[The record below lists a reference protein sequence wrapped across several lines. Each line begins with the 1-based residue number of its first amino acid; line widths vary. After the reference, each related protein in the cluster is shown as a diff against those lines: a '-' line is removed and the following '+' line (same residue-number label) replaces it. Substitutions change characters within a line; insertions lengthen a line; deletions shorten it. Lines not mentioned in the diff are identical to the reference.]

1 MDARALIIGAGYS
14 PASMSSRDF
23 TMLSNAVSAA
33 YSEGYINGYS
43 AAIVAP
49 SGVYVRSF

>member
-1 MDARALIIGAGYS
+1 MDARALIISAGYV
-14 PASMSSRDF
+14 PASMSAREF

-43 AAIVAP
+43 AAVVAP
-49 SGVYVRSF
+49 SGVYGRSL